1 VLENVNVADAGLAEP
16 QKAQHVEGEKFSQ
29 HHDDDFQEWEQ
40 YDVIHMVDP
49 GPNAT
54 ISKKFVPEYIRG
66 DLEAGS
72 KFQSISYEFISEV
85 KCGIKLGRRFS
96 DVDAKWAE
104 KWYEIRCKDVS
115 VAKGKKKVTD
125 VIVKFVS
132 KFWTKAALIEGES
145 RLQILADGSKTYVHD
160 GLLFELQD
168 VY

>member
-1 VLENVNVADAGLAEP
+1 VLENVNAADAGLAEP

-72 KFQSISYEFISEV
+72 KFQSISYEFIREV

>member
-1 VLENVNVADAGLAEP
+1 
-16 QKAQHVEGEKFSQ
+16 
-29 HHDDDFQEWEQ
+29 
-40 YDVIHMVDP
+40 MVDP
-49 GPNAT
+49 RPNAT
-54 ISKKFVPEYIRG
+54 ISKKFVPEYIRA

-72 KFQSISYEFISEV
+72 KFQSISYEFITEV

-115 VAKGKKKVTD
+115 ALKGTKKVTD

-132 KFWTKAALIEGES
+132 KFWTKASLIEGES

-160 GLLFELQD
+160 GLLFELKD
-168 VY
+168 VYKLDNILVRHSAQVSSSPTTASYASSTQQTQR